1 MFLLDTNHCSYAL
14 LSNTQILDRLANLG
28 DESIATCTIVK
39 GELIDMAARS
49 QQRQANLALVQRFL
63 LGLYIYPIDETTA
76 EIYGNLKAAVFDRY
90 APKDKAQRRRT
101 NMTQLGIGEN
111 DLWIAAVAIQH
122 QLTLVTADRDFQ
134 RIQAVQPFEL
144 ESWILTSSESG

>member
-1 MFLLDTNHCSYAL
+1 MFLLDTNHCSYVIL
-14 LSNTQILDRLANLG
+14 GNPQVLDRLANLG

-63 LGLYIYPIDETTA
+63 MGLYLYPIDATTA
-76 EIYGNLKAAVFDRY
+76 EIYGNLKAAVFDHY

-101 NMTQLGIGEN
+101 SITLLGY
-111 DLWIAAVAIQH
+111 
-122 QLTLVTADRDFQ
+122 R
-134 RIQAVQPFEL
+134 RK
-144 ESWILTSSESG
+144 